1 MVINSSQKID
11 GGYEGVHG
19 SSSALSNPLQQSP
32 SSRTMVAIAYCFS
45 GLPTPSISPQGVVG
59 HFPNLHCPSLTFA
72 HLRTNFNTPMATTP
86 FQVSASS
93 SSSTIGLISLYF
105 SYFSLK
111 FF

>member
-1 MVINSSQKID
+1 
-11 GGYEGVHG
+11 
-19 SSSALSNPLQQSP
+19 
-32 SSRTMVAIAYCFS
+32 MVAIAYCFS

-93 SSSTIGLISLYF
+93 SSSTIGAPDEENEAASSSASFLNK
-105 SYFSLK
+105 FSLSAPSGK
-111 FF
+111 RRTDNTIPSA